1 MSDMAPILLYYAF
14 KTTTPFVDALV
25 NERLRQ
31 LLPSTPL
38 TIACLR
44 RCLECVLHAARWK
57 YRTQKIVTKSPS
69 GRHRTLLSGYIFA
82 TEARIDNRKNIV
94 KQQYLLHM
102 FW

>member
-1 MSDMAPILLYYAF
+1 MLPFTSVWKFLEVTVYQASYLNKCPIWPPILLYYAF

-44 RCLECVLHAARWK
+44 RCLECVLHAAR
-57 YRTQKIVTKSPS
+57 
-69 GRHRTLLSGYIFA
+69 
-82 TEARIDNRKNIV
+82 
-94 KQQYLLHM
+94 
-102 FW
+102 